1 MRYAVGPLAALPMS
15 DFGGGC
21 HGPRATV
28 PLPVPHSVSSYLHL
42 QYMYNIHVL
51 GDRAVECGAC
61 GFSACLFI
69 CLGNSADA
77 NIVD

>member
-1 MRYAVGPLAALPMS
+1 MRRRGARVHPRPARYMRAERPTRMRYAVGPLAALPMS

-42 QYMYNIHVL
+42 QCTTYMCWVT
-51 GDRAVECGAC
+51 AP
-61 GFSACLFI
+61 
-69 CLGNSADA
+69 
-77 NIVD
+77 